1 MYYFLEQNKSLS
13 YIYSEVFLFNFEYYL
28 CTQHIKMT
36 HWYMKAPNLEHW
48 EGHEVFSV
56 HP

>member
-36 HWYMKAPNLEHW
+36 RWYMKAPNLEHW